1 MARGFNTTVGSGTTD
16 KISSVLTAHGTTRSW
31 SIWANRRANV
41 NSEHWNKNSVEALTA
56 SSTLGAVFKRAM
68 TSGTYEWRYTGPAT
82 GSWANIIV
90 TYDSSTPTTAPIV
103 YFNGVVQTVA
113 STVTQTGT
121 ASTNASV
128 YDIGNIAA
136 STRCFDGQLA
146 EFAVWNRILTQLEAT
161 AIGTN
166 KKSARFI
173 AGLVEYIP
181 MTDSPVTSWIT
192 TAPTVVGTLS
202 TTHPPIAYTKTRP
215 GVELALGY
223 GMGHQMPS
231 D

>member
-31 SIWANRRANV
+31 SIWANRRANA
-41 NSEHWNKNSVEALTA
+41 NSEHWNKNSIEALTA
-56 SSTLGAVFKRAM
+56 SSTLGAVFKRGL

-113 STVTQTGT
+113 STVTATGT
-121 ASTNASV
+121 ANTNASV

-136 STRCFDGQLA
+136 SNRAFDGSLA
-146 EFAVWNRILTQLEAT
+146 EFAVWDRILTQAEAT
-161 AIGTN
+161 AIGTAN
-166 KKSARFI
+166 KSARFI
-173 AGLVEYIP
+173 PGLVEYIP
-181 MTDSPVTSWIT
+181 LAGGATTSVILS
-192 TAPTVVGTLS
+192 APTVVGTLS
-202 TTHPPIAYTKTRP
+202 TTHPIIAFSHTRSASDRGIEY
-215 GVELALGY
+215 GVGY
-223 GMGHQMPS
+223 QMPS
-231 D
+231 